1 MWSATVHLQ
10 EVSNHRFPW
19 LMFLDGHLDS
29 VFDHRVEPLAAPI
42 IHTQRGTMVM
52 NISSFQ
58 KNRENSRHK
67 LNTVISNYRL
77 LNGFPWWLKNDD
89 RNKTTESEVA
99 A

>member
-1 MWSATVHLQ
+1 
-10 EVSNHRFPW
+10 
-19 LMFLDGHLDS
+19 
-29 VFDHRVEPLAAPI
+29 
-42 IHTQRGTMVM
+42 M
-52 NISSFQ
+52 NIPSFQ